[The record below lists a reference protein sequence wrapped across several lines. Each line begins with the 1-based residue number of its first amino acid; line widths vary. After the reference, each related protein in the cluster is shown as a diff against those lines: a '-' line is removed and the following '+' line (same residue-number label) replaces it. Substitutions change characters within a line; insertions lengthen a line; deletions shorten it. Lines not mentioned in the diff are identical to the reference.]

1 MSVFRKSDGGGGS
14 SLPSLALARWKC
26 VAVLGTC
33 SILVIFIRVSSAQ
46 GQSSAANNSALKAEE
61 DVLADEVNDP
71 TAMLTQVRFLDFYT
85 PGNFQTSAQTNAALL
100 QPIIPVG
107 RLSFLPIEQI
117 IRPTIKLSTV
127 ATGPSSHPITAL
139 ADTQLYD
146 LFQSQW
152 PHLDRIKVR
161 WAIGTTWVFPTAS
174 DPRAGANAWQVG
186 PAAAGAFAGVPK
198 LWLGF
203 LFQDPISFAYTK
215 SGAKPQSAMLFQPG
229 ASYRLGNGWYVKS
242 TDSVWTVNWRHH
254 TPTTIPI
261 SLGFGRV
268 WNFNGQMLDTWTSGE
283 WMTYRQFAGIT
294 PMYTVRFG
302 VNFLFPEFVLG
313 R

>member
-1 MSVFRKSDGGGGS
+1 MSILS
-14 SLPSLALARWKC
+14 SSEGRQGLLLSSIASAGWRWAGALWICA
-26 VAVLGTC
+26 
-33 SILVIFIRVSSAQ
+33 SLVIFARPPLAR
-46 GQSSAANNSALKAEE
+46 GQSSAANNSALTAEE
-61 DVLADEVNDP
+61 DQLAEEVNDP
-71 TAMLTQVRFLDFYT
+71 TAMLTQVRFFDFYT
-85 PGNFQTSAQTNAALL
+85 PGNSQTSAQTNVALL

-139 ADTQLYD
+139 ADAQLYD

-152 PHLDRIKVR
+152 PNLDRIKVR

-186 PAAAGAFAGVPK
+186 PAAAGAFAGVPN

-215 SGAKPQSAMLFQPG
+215 PGARPQSAMLFQPG
-229 ASYRLGNGWYVKS
+229 VSYRLGEGWYVKS
-242 TDSVWTVNWRHH
+242 TDSVWTINWRHN
-254 TPTTIPI
+254 TPTTVPI
-261 SLGFGRV
+261 SLGFGRI
-268 WNFNGQMLDTWTSGE
+268 WNLKGQMLDTWTSGE

-302 VNFLFPEFVLG
+302 LNFIFPEFVLG